1 MTSSME
7 SKPDPLQVTLAKICP
22 GQQVRGIFT
31 TESGASEVSSELQ
44 LSFYKRPRIMVDR
57 VNPFFWL
64 GDAWAVI
71 VYFSTGGPNWLTTAK
86 LPMSAEI
93 RAEYLSDSR
102 HEHAHFGDW
111 SSLAGQILTGLQG
124 RARCIFSNRI
134 VVTDQEL
141 LVVAVS
147 LNKKHAE
154 ITFRTPLRNIA
165 WTRRPHRKKHR
176 IQFGFIDGS
185 WHTPTV
191 QGDYCTPQKFMD
203 IFPETLP
210 HTAKI
215 PDVLTSPPAEGTGS

>member
-1 MTSSME
+1 MG
-7 SKPDPLQVTLAKICP
+7 SKPDPLQVTLARILP

-31 TESGASEVSSELQ
+31 TESGASEVRYGLQ
-44 LSFYKRPRIMVDR
+44 LSFSDRPRILTDR

-71 VYFSTGGPNWLTTAK
+71 VYFSNSQPRWRTSAK
-86 LPMSAEI
+86 LPQDAET
-93 RAEYLSDSR
+93 RAKYLSESQ
-102 HEHAHFGDW
+102 HEHEQFGNWD
-111 SSLAGQILTGLQG
+111 SLAGMMLTGLQG

-154 ITFRTPLRNIA
+154 ITFRAPLANIA

-215 PDVLTSPPAEGTGS
+215 PDVLAAPPSEGIGS